1 MRTSNSPIH
10 KNMTHVFSDELIKKF
25 KAVFEKRA
33 KRTISDDEAEIYLHK
48 LGDIGHIAQEI
59 YSQDQ
64 KKSKK

>member
-1 MRTSNSPIH
+1 
-10 KNMTHVFSDELIKKF
+10 MTHVFSDELIKKF